1 MKIVL
6 LGTSGQLGKE
16 VQKKLKKYIIFLGT
30 SKNINFL
37 KIKKDI
43 EKINKLNFDTLINA
57 AAYTDVNKAETNK
70 LIAKKINSYSLKYIS
85 KVCNKKKAKL
95 IHFSTDYV
103 YSGKKNLP
111 YNETVK
117 SKPINHYGKTK
128 VLGEHFIKKYSSNF
142 LIFRVSYLISK
153 NNKNNLILKII
164 NNIKKN
170 KKIDIVSDQYYVPTS
185 VKFIADNLHKIIQHP
200 KFMETKGIFNLS
212 PEAKKLNLLIY
223 LKKLFNIYKFKEN
236 FILNKI
242 SLKNFTK
249 KYVQS
254 NKPRY
259 SIMNCTKIKKIFNL
273 KLINWKNDLKNVL

>member
-1 MKIVL
+1 MKIIL
-6 LGTSGQLGKE
+6 LGSSGQLGKE
-16 VQKKLKKYIIFLGT
+16 LKKEFKKNIIFLGT

-37 KIKKDI
+37 NIKKDI
-43 EKINKLNFDTLINA
+43 KKINKLKFDILVNA

-70 LIAKKINSYSLKYIS
+70 LIATKINSYSLKYIS

-103 YSGKKNLP
+103 YSGKKNIL

-117 SKPINHYGKTK
+117 SKPINYYGKTK
-128 VLGEHFIKKYSSNF
+128 ALGEHYIKKYSSNF

-153 NNKNNLILKII
+153 NNKNNLISKII

-170 KKIDIVSDQYYVPTS
+170 KKIDIVIDQFYVPTS

-200 KFMETKGIFNLS
+200 NFMKTNGIFNLS
-212 PEAKKLNLLIY
+212 PEAKNLNLLIY
-223 LKKLFNIYKFKEN
+223 LKKLFKIYKLKEN

-242 SLKNFTK
+242 SLKEFTI
-249 KYVQS
+249 KYAQS

-273 KLINWKNDLKNVL
+273 RLINWKKDLKNVL